1 VLPLNGS
8 VTRPLPSLLTGFRGI
23 GFPAFTGTM
32 KGLRL
37 PASIPHA
44 PFPSRGGTALCA
56 LVFRSRGC
64 QTPRPRAWDLVTRIV
79 PAGHLERRS
88 TGSPKFLGIPD
99 VHLPCSQT
107 PAGSCP
113 PSRYSGSMLPPRPRR
128 RRLLRLRLSFEALS
142 HGFCTRC
149 LRFVPPLLTTTQDSL
164 PAGG

>member
-1 VLPLNGS
+1 
-8 VTRPLPSLLTGFRGI
+8 
-23 GFPAFTGTM
+23 M
-32 KGLRL
+32 KRLRL

-44 PFPSRGGTALCA
+44 QLPSRAGTAPALWSFA
-56 LVFRSRGC
+56 LVEARGPLHEPG
-64 QTPRPRAWDLVTRIV
+64 TWS
-79 PAGHLERRS
+79 AGCPDRRWERRS

-107 PAGSCP
+107 PAGSMP
-113 PSRYSGSMLPPRPRR
+113 PSQYSGSTWPPDLWR
-128 RRLLRLRLSFEALS
+128 RRLLATWPYFEAQW